1 MGKPTD
7 RNATGYTPEQVD
19 ELIGQAELA
28 TGILPPVEH
37 CGELREQ
44 LRAAIGQLAGE
55 VRQQQETLPDN
66 SPAWYR
72 CDRLLARTDDLLKDR
87 LPTAS
92 LAAALHV
99 AALGRL
105 ARELTDCGPKGES

>member
-1 MGKPTD
+1 MSKSTD
-7 RNATGYTPEQVD
+7 RAASHYTPEQVD

-44 LRAAIGQLAGE
+44 LPAAIAQPAGE
-55 VRQQQETLPDN
+55 MRQQQETPPDT

-72 CDRLLARTDDLLKDR
+72 CDRPPARTADLLKDR
-87 LPTAS
+87 RPTAS

-105 ARELTDCGPKGES
+105 A